1 MRLMF
6 VTKTLANRL
15 KKILDSVVSASQSA
29 FVPGRLITDNWI
41 IAFELMHALKKKSD
55 GKKGWL
61 ALKLDMRKAYDR
73 VEWSFLLG
81 MMEKLGFSHR

>member
-6 VTKTLANRL
+6 VTKTLANTL

-41 IAFELMHALKKKSD
+41 IAC
-55 GKKGWL
+55 
-61 ALKLDMRKAYDR
+61 
-73 VEWSFLLG
+73 VE
-81 MMEKLGFSHR
+81 EKE